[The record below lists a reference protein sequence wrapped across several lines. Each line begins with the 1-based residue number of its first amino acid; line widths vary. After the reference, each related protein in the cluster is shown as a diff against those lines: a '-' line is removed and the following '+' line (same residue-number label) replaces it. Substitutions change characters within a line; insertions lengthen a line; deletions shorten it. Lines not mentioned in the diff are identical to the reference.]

1 MEEEVTLME
10 YKSDFTCDLI
20 QGKVGEKLIGDIL
33 EGDKVE
39 VKSEI
44 DKWVKSGNHF
54 CEYQSRGKDSG
65 ISTTESKYWAVNFYK
80 KTNFCFA
87 VFVETEKLREMIK
100 NNKYRSVP
108 GGDNNT
114 SWGWLIPIKELVDYN
129 SYANN

>member
-1 MEEEVTLME
+1 VEEEVTLME

-44 DKWVKSGNHF
+44 DKWIKSGNHF

-65 ISTTESKYWAVNFYK
+65 ISITESKYWAVNFYK

-87 VFVETEKLREMIK
+87 VFIETEKLRKMIK

-129 SYANN
+129 NYANN

>member
-1 MEEEVTLME
+1 M
-10 YKSDFTCDLI
+10 KHNSDFKYDLVT
-20 QGKVGEKLIGDIL
+20 GKKGEGIIGTIL

-44 DKWVKSGNHF
+44 DKWIKSGNHF

-87 VFVETEKLREMIK
+87 VFIETEKLRKMIK

-129 SYANN
+129 NYANN

>member
-1 MEEEVTLME
+1 M
-10 YKSDFTCDLI
+10 
-20 QGKVGEKLIGDIL
+20 GEKLIGEIL

-44 DKWVKSGNHF
+44 DKWIKSGNHF

-65 ISTTESKYWAVNFYK
+65 INKTESKYWAVNFYK
-80 KTNFCFA
+80 RTNFCFA
-87 VFVETEKLREMIK
+87 VFIETEKLKSMIK

-114 SWGWLIPIKELVDYN
+114 SWGWLIPIKDLTDYN
-129 SYANN
+129 NYANT